1 MHITMYVFQM
11 FQHDFVEK
19 NWRFSI
25 QRILNDYHYDYDIF
39 QLPQHDSIEKIMKS
53 AI

>member
-1 MHITMYVFQM
+1 MHITMYDFQM